1 MKRTILI
8 VDDEPD
14 LVSVLQGF
22 LTDKYNILT
31 ANDGATTLKIID
43 KEFIDLMLLD
53 LDLPDMNGIEIIAKM
68 KQYYPEIAILVISG
82 TGDIRAAVKA
92 MQLGAVNYIEK
103 PPDYDEVRTVVKKI
117 LENNEVRNKE
127 GSLRPDK
134 RENELKSNKIIGKS
148 KKLNEILETVK
159 KAANTWA
166 NVLITGES
174 GTGKELI
181 AHAIH
186 NSSARRDKPF
196 VVVSCPNLPTE
207 LVESEL
213 FGHEKGAFTGASEK
227 HVGKFEIANGGTVFL
242 DEIAELQPSIQARL
256 LRVIQE
262 REFNLV
268 GGHKTIKVDVRIIA
282 ATNRKLEDEIG
293 TGNFR
298 EDLFFRLNVI
308 PVTMPP
314 LRQRKEDIPV
324 LALHIIEYIRKELHC
339 KTVTFSSK
347 AIEILQS
354 YDWPGNIRE
363 LKNVIERVLSLHGTN
378 KTILPKHLPVEL
390 TRKDDVIDFQ
400 SAKLPKNNSLENI
413 ISSMESDLINQ
424 AMEQSNGTLTKAARL
439 LDVEPW
445 KLRYKIKKLK
455 LG

>member
-14 LVSVLQGF
+14 IVSVLRGF
-22 LTDKYNILT
+22 LKDKYNILT
-31 ANDGATTLKIID
+31 ANDGAKALEIINN
-43 KEFIDLMLLD
+43 ESVDLMLLD
-53 LDLPDMNGIEIIAKM
+53 LDLPDMNGTDIIVKT
-68 KQYYPEIAILVISG
+68 KECFPEIAILVVSG

-92 MQLGAVNYIEK
+92 MQLGAYNYIEK

-117 LENNEVRNKE
+117 LKDNEMRNEVDFFRSE
-127 GSLRPDK
+127 V
-134 RENELKSNKIIGKS
+134 REETTKFNKIIGKS
-148 KKLNEILETVK
+148 KKINEILDTVQK
-159 KAANTWA
+159 SAMTWA

-186 NSSARRDKPF
+186 DSSARKDKPF

-227 HVGKFEIANGGTVFL
+227 RVGKFEFANGGTIFL
-242 DEIAELQPSIQARL
+242 DEIGELKQSVQARL

-262 REFNLV
+262 KEFNLL
-268 GGHKTIKVDVRIIA
+268 GGYKIIKVDVRIIA
-282 ATNRKLEDEIG
+282 ATNRKLENEIRN
-293 TGNFR
+293 GNFR

-308 PVTMPP
+308 PVTLPP
-314 LRQRKEDIPV
+314 LRQRKEDIPL
-324 LALHIIEYIRKELHC
+324 LATHIIESFQRELHC
-339 KTVTFSSK
+339 KADRFSSK
-347 AIEILQS
+347 AIEILQC

-363 LKNVIERVLSLHGTN
+363 LKNVVERVLSLHGTS
-378 KTILPKHLPVEL
+378 KTILPKHLPAEL
-390 TRKDDVIDFQ
+390 TRKDDFIDFQ
-400 SAKLPKNNSLENI
+400 SVKLAKNKSLENI
-413 ISSMESDLINQ
+413 ISSMEMDLINQ
-424 AMEQSNGTLTKAARL
+424 ALEQSNGILTKAARL

-445 KLRYKIKKLK
+445 KLRYKIKKIK
-455 LG
+455 T